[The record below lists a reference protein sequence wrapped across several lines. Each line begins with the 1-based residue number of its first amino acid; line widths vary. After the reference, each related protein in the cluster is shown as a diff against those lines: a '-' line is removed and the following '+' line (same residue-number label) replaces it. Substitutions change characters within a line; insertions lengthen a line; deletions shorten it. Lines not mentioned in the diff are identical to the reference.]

1 MSVLEAADGGRIH
14 TVERG
19 TGRPLVLVHG
29 MTMSSGI
36 WRRQLD
42 ELSDRY
48 RVVALDLR
56 GHGRSVAGTSGF
68 GLDAVAGDIA
78 LVLEELDLRDAIVL
92 GHSMGSMALIQF
104 CASFAETRTER
115 VAGLVFLSASP
126 GVVVPAGV
134 RRVSERIARGRAPML
149 PWSGSF
155 LTGFGLLSL
164 DARAALADVDTP
176 ATIVV
181 GRRDRLTPI
190 PRAQRLAVLLPHAT
204 VEVVDGAGH
213 QVMLDQPAALAAV
226 LDRFSAALC

>member
-1 MSVLEAADGGRIH
+1 MTRLTAPDGGRIH
-14 TVERG
+14 VVERG
-19 TGRPLVLVHG
+19 SGRPLVLVHG

-36 WRRQLD
+36 WSRQLA

-56 GHGRSVAGTSGF
+56 GHGRSAAGRDGF
-68 GLDAVAGDIA
+68 QIEAVAGDIA
-78 LVLEELDLRDAIVL
+78 VALEGLDLEDAIVV

-104 CASFAETRTER
+104 CASFAPARSRR

-126 GVVVPAGV
+126 GVVVPGGV
-134 RRVSERIARGRAPML
+134 RWVSERIAARTGRVRL
-149 PWSGSF
+149 PWHGSF

-164 DARAALADVDTP
+164 DARAALAGVDTP
-176 ATIVV
+176 AVIVV

-190 PRAQRLAVLLPHAT
+190 ARAERLAAMMPHAR

-226 LDRFSAALC
+226 LDRFSAEL